1 MFDVPV
7 KSEQLVPYV
16 LVPWVEALDPSIPL
30 PRQSS
35 GQVRRRKT
43 EDGRQNEE
51 SSIEFVPFRGYIFS
65 VFSVANFRN
74 DKMKRAPHNAKP
86 VGFFGI
92 LL

>member
-1 MFDVPV
+1 VSFIVPANSEQESFGFAQD
-7 KSEQLVPYV
+7 KSEVG
-16 LVPWVEALDPSIPL
+16 
-30 PRQSS
+30 RQ
-35 GQVRRRKT
+35 KT
-43 EDGRQNEE
+43 EDRRQNEE

-74 DKMKRAPHNAKP
+74 DKMKRAPPYVEP